1 MVPTGVEF
9 GMVGDRCLIQPF
21 LRQLQ
26 NKTQSF
32 YIVVRIKSPAA
43 SPLRLSY
50 AVSLPYTERLGMHV
64 Q

>member
-9 GMVGDRCLIQPF
+9 GMVGDRFLIQPF

-32 YIVVRIKSPAA
+32 YIVVGIKSPGA
-43 SPLRLSY
+43 SPLRLNY
-50 AVSLPYTERLGMHV
+50 AVSFPYTERLGMHV